1 VSHFNKHVIAIYRCD
16 YFKDWIVWIMHIREF
31 MIQECNEN
39 FVFITF
45 LDHKFIL
52 QARTYLRYSLY
63 ILFPSAFSPVIII
76 LLYSFFRP
84 KTRVTLKTAIKQSRN
99 AYVATVS
106 SPCNPSSSCSGIIL
120 DHPLY
125 SPFTISE
132 QIRDISLHDEML
144 ETCR

>member
-1 VSHFNKHVIAIYRCD
+1 
-16 YFKDWIVWIMHIREF
+16 MHIRKF

-52 QARTYLRYSLY
+52 QARTTYLRYSLY
-63 ILFPSAFSPVIII
+63 ILFPSAFSLVIII
-76 LLYSFFRP
+76 LLYSFSRP

-99 AYVATVS
+99 AHVATFS

-132 QIRDISLHDEML
+132 QIRDISPHDEML
-144 ETCR
+144 ET